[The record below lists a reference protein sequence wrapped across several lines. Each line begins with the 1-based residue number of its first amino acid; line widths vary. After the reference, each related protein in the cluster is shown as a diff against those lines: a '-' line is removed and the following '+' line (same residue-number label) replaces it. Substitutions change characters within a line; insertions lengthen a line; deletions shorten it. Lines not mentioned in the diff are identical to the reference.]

1 MHNICSTEYWSSD
14 MESEKTSVKDMN
26 TKATENKGFLS
37 LSLFLL
43 LQGQFISIMGDMVYE
58 IALGFW
64 VLAFTGSPALMGTL
78 MATSLLPGVLLA
90 PFAGVVVDRSSRKK
104 LMILTDMIRGIT
116 IILVAVTAIMGL
128 LQLWMVF
135 LAGVILGIGG
145 AFFGPAA
152 MSVLPQMVPQNKLT
166 NANSLFGI
174 ANTGADILGNSLGGI
189 LYVLIGAPLMF
200 LINGISFIISGISIS
215 LAKIPKNKTS
225 EITSQNFISDL
236 TKSLGFIWK
245 LKGLFYIMIL
255 FSIFSFLVHIAVVLL
270 IPLFQFTPGLGAAKY
285 GIAVACFTA
294 GMFLGMIVLSAM
306 AIHPSKRAALM
317 LVSLCISNLCLV
329 LFALTTDFYLMSF
342 LLLIAGISES
352 VVNVFILSSIQSVV
366 PDDMMGK
373 IMGLVGTVTMALIP
387 LAMITG
393 GILAEFFPIRTIFL
407 VCFLASFVVFVNL
420 FFIPSVRKF
429 INFDPSTQSI
439 ADLT

>member
-1 MHNICSTEYWSSD
+1 

>member
-1 MHNICSTEYWSSD
+1 
-14 MESEKTSVKDMN
+14 
-26 TKATENKGFLS
+26 
-37 LSLFLL
+37 
-43 LQGQFISIMGDMVYE
+43 
-58 IALGFW
+58 
-64 VLAFTGSPALMGTL
+64 
-78 MATSLLPGVLLA
+78 
-90 PFAGVVVDRSSRKK
+90 
-104 LMILTDMIRGIT
+104 
-116 IILVAVTAIMGL
+116 
-128 LQLWMVF
+128 
-135 LAGVILGIGG
+135 
-145 AFFGPAA
+145 
-152 MSVLPQMVPQNKLT
+152 
-166 NANSLFGI
+166 
-174 ANTGADILGNSLGGI
+174 
-189 LYVLIGAPLMF
+189 
-200 LINGISFIISGISIS
+200 
-215 LAKIPKNKTS
+215 
-225 EITSQNFISDL
+225 
-236 TKSLGFIWK
+236 
-245 LKGLFYIMIL
+245 
-255 FSIFSFLVHIAVVLL
+255 
-270 IPLFQFTPGLGAAKY
+270 
-285 GIAVACFTA
+285 
-294 GMFLGMIVLSAM
+294 
-306 AIHPSKRAALM
+306 M

>member
-407 VCFLASFVVFVNL
+407 VCFLASFVFL
-420 FFIPSVRKF
+420 
-429 INFDPSTQSI
+429 
-439 ADLT
+439 